1 MNRAFGIILAILVGI
16 AAGMCFLLSI
26 NSVVHQSMLPL
37 GNDLRS
43 ISMDLAEIKRNLAGN
58 NGSAQVLDRL
68 AIIEKRLQSLDSK
81 MVANP
86 SPAPAAPAMPAPQ
99 AEDYN
104 KVYNIEVG
112 KSYIKGKKDAPLT
125 VVAFTDFQCPFC
137 ARFHGPFQEVLKQ
150 FPDKVNFMIKNYP
163 LPFHP
168 FARPAAKAALAAGEQ
183 GKYYEMV
190 DALLANQQ
198 QMLNDEGYKELAKR
212 IGINVDKFVKDLKNN
227 DAAYEEVLNND
238 LKLVDAFDVRGTPT
252 FFIGGKKTMAR
263 DPAAIKLAIEQ
274 ALAEKGIK

>member
-1 MNRAFGIILAILVGI
+1 MNRAFGIVLAILVGI

-26 NSVVHQSMLPL
+26 NNVVHQSMLPL

-43 ISMDLAEIKRNLAGN
+43 ISMDLSEIKKNIVSS

-68 AIIEKRLQSLDSK
+68 AVIEKRLQSIEDK

-86 SPAPAAPAMPAPQ
+86 TPAPAAPQMPP
-99 AEDYN
+99 AEDYD
-104 KVYNIEVG
+104 KVYNIETG
-112 KSYIKGKKDAPLT
+112 KSYVKGKKDAPVT
-125 VVAFTDFQCPFC
+125 IVAFTDFQCPFC

-183 GKYYEMV
+183 GKYFEMV

-212 IGINVDKFVKDLKNN
+212 IGLNVDRFSKDLKNN
-227 DAAYEEVLNND
+227 DAAYEEIINND

-263 DPAAIKLAIEQ
+263 DPAAIKAAVEQ
-274 ALAEKGIK
+274 ALAEKGIR